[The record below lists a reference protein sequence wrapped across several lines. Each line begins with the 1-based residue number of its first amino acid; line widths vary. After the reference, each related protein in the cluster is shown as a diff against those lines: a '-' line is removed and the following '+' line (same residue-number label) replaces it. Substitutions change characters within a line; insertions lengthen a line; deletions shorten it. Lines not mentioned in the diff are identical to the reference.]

1 MIIFHDLFILNTY
14 CLSLTE
20 HFTIALLVASHYL
33 PVMVNILAQTHT
45 GYGQERWTMSTYFC
59 FSYYLHIQL
68 WQKWEKLQTSSSGN
82 MKSKCTLKKI
92 VLGDIHST
100 QHSDYPVITVTC
112 KHLYL
117 FSDIPGRVFWLVLCF
132 PAVLTII
139 RQRKVSCNLW
149 FHACGD
155 IERPKIELV
164 KIHKCSRKHRQKHQ
178 QRVTVQ

>member
-1 MIIFHDLFILNTY
+1 M
-14 CLSLTE
+14 
-20 HFTIALLVASHYL
+20 ALLVASHYL

-45 GYGQERWTMSTYFC
+45 GYGQERWNMSTYFC

-68 WQKWEKLQTSSSGN
+68 WQKWEKLQTSPLGN
-82 MKSKCTLKKI
+82 MKSKCILKNCPWRPW
-92 VLGDIHST
+92 IHST
-100 QHSDYPVITVTC
+100 QHSDYPVITVMC

-117 FSDIPGRVFWLVLCF
+117 FSDIPGREFWLVLCF

-139 RQRKVSCNLW
+139 RQRKESCKLW
-149 FHACGD
+149 FHACGV

-164 KIHKCSRKHRQKHQ
+164 KIHKCSHKHPQNHQ